1 MAKKEEKLLSLNIDN
16 EIREYDANLFSEAAN
31 LKVAQ
36 TQFAD
41 GTILPIL
48 SEVTRLVRLGRAIDA
63 EELKKLLPK
72 KYTVKTKENA
82 VKSEPTD
89 KQGDKPSDKG

>member
-36 TQFAD
+36 MQFAD

-63 EELKKLLPK
+63 EELKKLEYYLEGKAKQHQPNY
-72 KYTVKTKENA
+72 YTQLRTIPLNLA
-82 VKSEPTD
+82 
-89 KQGDKPSDKG
+89 

>member
-36 TQFAD
+36 MQFAD
-41 GTILPIL
+41 STILPIL

-72 KYTVKTKENA
+72 KYTVKTAENA

-89 KQGDKPSDKG
+89 KQGDKPSDKS